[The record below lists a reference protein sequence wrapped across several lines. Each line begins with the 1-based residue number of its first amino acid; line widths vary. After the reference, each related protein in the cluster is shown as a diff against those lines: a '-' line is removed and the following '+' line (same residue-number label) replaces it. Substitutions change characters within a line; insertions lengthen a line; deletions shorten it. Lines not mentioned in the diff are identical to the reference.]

1 MKNIVIVVVVVVVAA
16 VSFWGGTYYQRQQF
30 GAGRRS
36 FIGQGGPGGGFGG
49 GNPGGRHFGG
59 SGSAR
64 NAPNGQQRGTPIISG
79 RLDKIT
85 DDELTLTTQR
95 GTLKV
100 ATDDKVIVK
109 HAEKVD
115 DKDLETKKDVL
126 IEVEFDDD
134 GEMTAKTIIQ

>member
-1 MKNIVIVVVVVVVAA
+1 MKNIVIVVVVLAVGA
-16 VSFWGGTYYQRQQF
+16 VSFWGGAYYQRQSF
-30 GAGRRS
+30 GANRRG
-36 FIGQGGPGGGFGG
+36 FIGQGGPSGGFRG
-49 GNPGGRHFGG
+49 GNSSDGHFGPGG
-59 SGSAR
+59 AR

-100 ATDDKVIVK
+100 ATDGKAVVK
-109 HAEKVD
+109 QAEKAD
-115 DKDLETKKDVL
+115 AKDLVTKEDVL